1 MFAKTLH
8 DWAWAMTHSGFY
20 AFAGGWE
27 RQGPK
32 FRPAGAGP
40 RGVWLAMMVWLLLF
54 ASGLRCVDAAV
65 EYPVFGLNFSPYVRG
80 QDPNRGV
87 IVSREQIRQR
97 LRIIAPHTRWIR
109 TYGTTHG
116 LAKAGHLAH
125 RKGLKA
131 AVGAWLGPVVAANE
145 AEIRKLI
152 AMGRKGQLDIAIV
165 GSEVLQRGD
174 LTPRQLLSY
183 IHRVKTALPNLPVA
197 YADIHQQW
205 LDHPEII
212 AAVDIVLFHHYGY
225 WEGLEVGQAVTALH
239 QRYLALR
246 DMAAGKPVWVG
257 ESGWPSCGE
266 TRGDAVP
273 SLANANAYFLNFVSW
288 AEANA
293 VNYLY
298 FEAFD
303 ERWKADY
310 EGPQGACWGVWDNRG
325 RLKPGM
331 QAVFEGQRVS
341 DHWSQPAKPPVT
353 SPVIPPGNPT
363 LEFTWVPP
371 IGSEADLLG
380 RALNVK
386 PADYRVAVYIR
397 VGEGWWTKPYDF
409 SPLTPL
415 GSDGSWSCDITTGG
429 DDPRATAIKAYL
441 VPAGYSPPII
451 LGDAKLPAT
460 LDQNAVAWIEVSR

>member
-8 DWAWAMTHSGFY
+8 DWARAMNRSGFY
-20 AFAGGWE
+20 AFACGWE

-32 FRPAGAGP
+32 FRPATAGR
-40 RGVWLAMMVWLLLF
+40 RGVLLAMMVWFLLF

-80 QDPNRGV
+80 QNPNWGAV
-87 IVSREQIRQR
+87 VSRKQIQQR
-97 LRIIAPHTRWIR
+97 LKIIAPHTRWIR

-116 LAKAGHLAH
+116 LAKAGRLAH

-152 AMGRKGQLDIAIV
+152 AMGRKGHLDIAIV
-165 GSEVLQRGD
+165 GNEVLGRGA
-174 LTPRQLLSY
+174 LTPQQLLSY
-183 IHRVKTALPNLPVA
+183 IHQVKTALPNLPVA
-197 YADIHQQW
+197 YADGYQQW

-225 WEGLEVGQAVTALH
+225 WEGLEVGQAVPALH
-239 QRYLALR
+239 QRYLTLR
-246 DMAAGKPVWVG
+246 DLTAGKPVWVG

-266 TRGDAVP
+266 TRGDAIP
-273 SLANANAYFLNFVSW
+273 TLANANAYFLNFVSW

-303 ERWKADY
+303 ERWKADE
-310 EGPQGACWGVWDNRG
+310 EGPQGACWGIWDKRG
-325 RLKPGM
+325 RIKPGM

-341 DHWSQPAKPPVT
+341 DNWSQSGT
-353 SPVIPPGNPT
+353 PT
-363 LEFTWVPP
+363 LEFISVPP

-380 RALNVK
+380 RALHVK

-397 VGEGWWTKPYDF
+397 VGAGWWTKPTAA
-409 SPLTPL
+409 SPLTPIRA
-415 GSDGSWSCDITTGG
+415 DGTWTCDITTGG
-429 DDPRATAIKAYL
+429 NDPQATAIKAYL
-441 VPAGYSPPII
+441 VPTGYSPPII

-460 LDQNAVAWIEVSR
+460 LDQNAVAIIEVNR